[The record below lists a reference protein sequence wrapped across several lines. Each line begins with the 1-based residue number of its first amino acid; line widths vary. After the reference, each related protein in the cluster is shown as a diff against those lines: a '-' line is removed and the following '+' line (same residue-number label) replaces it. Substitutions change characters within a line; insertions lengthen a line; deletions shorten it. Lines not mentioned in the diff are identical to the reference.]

1 MATTRIKD
9 ISKTTTDLASDTY
22 GVFDGATNGT
32 QKMARNDMYADWA
45 AAYVAAP
52 TTYKLAPLN
61 SGTNKIDATY
71 LPTSGDTPKG
81 EWNANTNSPA
91 LADGSGTAG
100 DYYDVTVAGSQDL
113 GSGSIAYTVGDVV
126 KYDGATWY
134 KIDSVAN

>member
-9 ISKTTTDLASDTY
+9 VSKTTTDLASDEY
-22 GVFDGATNGT
+22 IVADGATNAT
-32 QKMARNDMYADWA
+32 QKVARDDAYADWA

-71 LPTSGDTPKG
+71 LPTGADTAKG
-81 EWNANTNSPA
+81 AWDANANSPT
-91 LADGSGTAG
+91 LIDGTGTAG

-126 KYDGATWY
+126 KYDGA
-134 KIDSVAN
+134 V